1 MRALS
6 SDERLLAESAN
17 YYIVASFESCSL
29 YRKSDDSFV
38 CVVGDHYGDPTGAVI
53 SPSEDFCVT
62 VGCGAVV
69 YFLRVPFEDYSYS
82 VASPSWYEFG
92 RDPKGIL
99 WIESVT
105 VRGSS
110 VVLVDETGQEHI
122 HEVQCDIQ
130 S

>member
-1 MRALS
+1 MRSLS

-62 VGCGAVV
+62 VGCGVIV

-82 VASPSWYEFG
+82 SSSPSWYEFG
-92 RDPKGIL
+92 RDEL
-99 WIESVT
+99 WVESVSLS
-105 VRGSS
+105 GSS
-110 VVLVDETGQEHI
+110 LVLVDGSGNTHV
-122 HEVQCDIQ
+122 HDIRTYYR
-130 S
+130 

>member
-1 MRALS
+1 MKELS

-17 YYIVASFESCSL
+17 YYIVASFETCSL
-29 YRKSDDSFV
+29 YRKKDDSFV

-62 VGCGAVV
+62 VGCGVIV

-82 VASPSWYEFG
+82 SSSRSWYEFG
-92 RDPKGIL
+92 RDEL
-99 WIESVT
+99 WVESVSLK
-105 VRGSS
+105 GSS
-110 VVLVDETGQEHI
+110 LVLIDGSGQEHI
-122 HEVQCDIQ
+122 HEVQCDIR